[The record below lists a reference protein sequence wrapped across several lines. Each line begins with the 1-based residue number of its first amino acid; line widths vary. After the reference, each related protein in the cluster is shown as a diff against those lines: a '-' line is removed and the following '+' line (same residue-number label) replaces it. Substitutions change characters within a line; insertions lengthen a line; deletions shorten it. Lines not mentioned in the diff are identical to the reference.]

1 MAGAKQLPV
10 VQKIDPRVLCF
21 PTIPNTFRIQI
32 VPLGRVARASKH
44 QQQHLRKIA
53 QHDKSTECFSFGG
66 LYKELDCKGKG
77 VNPYQDEYAGA
88 AVTIELAGDMY
99 MLSTDRLLYQ
109 FSDCAWPGL
118 RVCVC
123 VCVLDHTPTVGTNPM
138 KHISHCSTWGA
149 KVKR

>member
-1 MAGAKQLPV
+1 MDGGEAAAGGADDRSASSLLSNHSKHVSHTDRPFG
-10 VQKIDPRVLCF
+10 PRR
-21 PTIPNTFRIQI
+21 PRT
-32 VPLGRVARASKH
+32 KH

-53 QHDKSTECFSFGG
+53 QHDKNTKLFSFGG

-77 VNPYQDEYAGA
+77 VNPYQDKYAGA
-88 AVTIELAGDMY
+88 AVTIEIAGDMY

-123 VCVLDHTPTVGTNPM
+123 VCVLDHTPTFGTNPM